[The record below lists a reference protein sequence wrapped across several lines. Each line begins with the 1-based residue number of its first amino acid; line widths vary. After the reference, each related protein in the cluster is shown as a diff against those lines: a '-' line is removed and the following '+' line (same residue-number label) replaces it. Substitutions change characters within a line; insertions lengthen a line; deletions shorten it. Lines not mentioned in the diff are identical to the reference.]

1 MLHNFGP
8 HAFGES
14 RRHLISCIAL
24 KNDRITLSLAHKD
37 VNDGDIYKKNVVD
50 QCFDGDSK

>member
-14 RRHLISCIAL
+14 RRHLLSCIAL
-24 KNDRITLSLAHKD
+24 EID
-37 VNDGDIYKKNVVD
+37 VYDGGVYKNVLMVLQNKD
-50 QCFDGDSK
+50 TPYF